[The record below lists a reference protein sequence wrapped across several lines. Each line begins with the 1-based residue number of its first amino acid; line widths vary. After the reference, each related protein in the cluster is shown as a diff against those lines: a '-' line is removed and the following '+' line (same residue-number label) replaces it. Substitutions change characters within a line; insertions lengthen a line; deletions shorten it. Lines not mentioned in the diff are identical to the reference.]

1 MALAQFY
8 QLKNMFA
15 ITTIEYDKY
24 IIIQS
29 VLLFY
34 RITSEITEMSVGSGN
49 YDGNSMQVGTTDNW

>member
-1 MALAQFY
+1 
-8 QLKNMFA
+8 MFA